1 MTTGLFG
8 PSREE
13 KQMTLAKPFDVPFFI
28 GLIFVVASIAIAIA
42 AVNGRGLPV
51 FGTGRGALIAVL
63 VVGMSGCAI
72 AGVSQA
78 TPLGWAHPLII
89 TGSVLGV
96 VALAIIAAGFFG
108 WDQVVRPVAALV
120 PGGTLVNATT
130 EDLALVAI
138 TGIIA
143 LKFLINLGFA
153 ITRVIR

>member
-1 MTTGLFG
+1 
-8 PSREE
+8 
-13 KQMTLAKPFDVPFFI
+13 MTLVKPFDAPFFV

-42 AVNGRGLPV
+42 ALNGRGLPI

-96 VALAIIAAGFFG
+96 VAFAIIAAGLFG
-108 WDQVVRPVAALV
+108 WDPVVRPLAALA
-120 PGGTLVNATT
+120 PGGALVRATT
-130 EDLALVAI
+130 EELALVAI
-138 TGIIA
+138 AGMIA
-143 LKFLINLGFA
+143 LKFLINLGYA

>member
-1 MTTGLFG
+1 
-8 PSREE
+8 
-13 KQMTLAKPFDVPFFI
+13 MTLTKPFDASFFV
-28 GLIFVVASIAIAIA
+28 GLVFVVASIAIAIA

-63 VVGMSGCAI
+63 IVGMSGCAI

-78 TPLGWAHPLII
+78 TPLGWTHPLII

-96 VALAIIAAGFFG
+96 AALAIIGAGFFG
-108 WDQVVRPVAALV
+108 WDALVRPVAALA

-130 EDLALVAI
+130 EELALVAI
-138 TGIIA
+138 TVVIA

-153 ITRVIR
+153 ITRASS